1 MLRAD
6 PSALPDSDGERGARE
21 RFRHTPFELAV
32 LWREQPDMLNILAE
46 FAEIPD
52 KVKILQLSRLM
63 FWPGLGRS
71 DNLEKLKEEFQSILH
86 SLPADLVSIFFRLV
100 HLVPNPL

>member
-1 MLRAD
+1 M
-6 PSALPDSDGERGARE
+6 
-21 RFRHTPFELAV
+21 

-100 HLVPNPL
+100 PLVPNPL